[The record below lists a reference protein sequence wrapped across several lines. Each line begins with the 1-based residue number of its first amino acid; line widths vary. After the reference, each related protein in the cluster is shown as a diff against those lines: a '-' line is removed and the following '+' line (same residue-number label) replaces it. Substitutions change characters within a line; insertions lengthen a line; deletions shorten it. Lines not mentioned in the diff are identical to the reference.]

1 MQQNKVGFTQQQ
13 VSLLKRMYPAP
24 EVFPGAD
31 PDKIMYMAGQASVVA
46 YIEKNL
52 LIKPAE
58 VFL

>member
-13 VSLLKRMYPAP
+13 LSLLKRMFPAP
-24 EVFPGAD
+24 DVYPGAD
-31 PDKIMYMAGQASVVA
+31 TDKLMYSAGQASVVA